1 MRAGGPE
8 GRQGEE
14 LCKVL
19 AGEWRRPS
27 ERHLQRG
34 RGAASDSE

>member
-19 AGEWRRPS
+19 AGEWKRP